1 MVPLR
6 PSPLKVIKV
15 IKVGGLPSLDHPVRV
30 LGDVGGENNGR
41 LGRKHGAFAIPFQEA
56 LLWSLGPFHSI
67 LLITL
72 LPHCMCLPEVSFPV
86 PTLFSHAPLALGLLD
101 AHTNFSFSV
110 SFIA

>member
-41 LGRKHGAFAIPFQEA
+41 LGRKHGAFAIPLKEA
-56 LLWSLGPFHSI
+56 LLWVGPFHYSI
-67 LLITL
+67 LLL
-72 LPHCMCLPEVSFPV
+72 
-86 PTLFSHAPLALGLLD
+86 
-101 AHTNFSFSV
+101 
-110 SFIA
+110 